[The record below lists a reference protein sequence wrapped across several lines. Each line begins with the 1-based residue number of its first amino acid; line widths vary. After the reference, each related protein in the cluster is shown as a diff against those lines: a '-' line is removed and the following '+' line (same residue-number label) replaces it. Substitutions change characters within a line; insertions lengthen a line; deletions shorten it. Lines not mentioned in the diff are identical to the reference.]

1 MIAEN
6 EKMAIPPKQP
16 EVNYSALRDK
26 VEQMLVEVTTRI
38 LTLKD
43 NLRRE
48 YAGTDEAEAETRAYV
63 EQLAQLRADREKLEK
78 HLQVVE
84 GAADIQLRRR
94 ISEIIQDINA
104 MVAADKQ
111 RNPVSPGEI
120 IEALGKSE
128 KSE

>member
-1 MIAEN
+1 
-6 EKMAIPPKQP
+6 
-16 EVNYSALRDK
+16 
-26 VEQMLVEVTTRI
+26 MLVEVTTRI